1 MNAAKLIP
9 LSVAFGLW
17 AVSIKAAPLSPEEAA
32 AYIGETAT
40 VCSVVVSIKFVTISL
55 SRGLGAPFAIS
66 VPDRPVCAS
75 LAGLK
80 SAPFGA

>member
-40 VCSVVVSIKFVTISL
+40 VCSVVVSIKFVTTSL
-55 SRGLGAPFAIS
+55 SHPTYRLS
-66 VPDRPVCAS
+66 VTLTRLRAS
-75 LAGLK
+75 SNA
-80 SAPFGA
+80 